1 MLKPI
6 LIGLPPNRQKIK
18 FTVKARLKMSEF
30 CNNVAEEVKS
40 QGLEYPKTIIFC
52 RTYHDCGD
60 LYYSLHKSLGAYF
73 TFPPNY
79 PADFHEF

>member
-1 MLKPI
+1 MLALTARATNSTFAVACQRLSMLKLI
-6 LIGLPPNRQKIK
+6 LIGPPPYRQNIK

-60 LYYSLHKSLGAYF
+60 LLL
-73 TFPPNY
+73 
-79 PADFHEF
+79 